1 MRDGAPTRERIL
13 ACALRLFVE
22 RGVSQTTTR
31 HIARAAGIAEGTL
44 YRHFGSKDELAWEIF
59 ATNFVAFARVLER
72 AHQPHRLLHDKLD
85 AMVGRFCAF
94 FDQDRTLFT
103 YLLLSQHGHLL
114 RVTEDMAH
122 PVIVL
127 RDVIADGIRRR
138 EIPGRD
144 PDVLTA
150 MVMGLVLQT
159 ALHRIYGRIQAPLA
173 DMADLLATSAWSVLS
188 REDG

>member
-1 MRDGAPTRERIL
+1 MRNGAPTRERIL
-13 ACALRLFVE
+13 AGALRLFVE
-22 RGVSQTTTR
+22 RGLNQTTTKD
-31 HIARAAGIAEGTL
+31 IAQAAGIAEGTI
-44 YRHFGSKDELAWEIF
+44 YRHFGSKDALAWDIF
-59 ATNFVAFARVLER
+59 ATNFTAFARVLER
-72 AHQPHRLLHDKLD
+72 AHQPHPLLRAKLE
-85 AMVGRFCAF
+85 AMVGRFCVF

-103 YLLLSQHGHLL
+103 YLLLSQHGHLQ

-144 PDVLTA
+144 PEVLTA

-159 ALHRIYGRIQAPLA
+159 ALHKIYARIQKPLA
-173 DMADLLATSAWSVLS
+173 DMADVLAASAWSVLS